1 MVRHPSIGSQLP
13 SPLRLYGRRVTLR
26 PLTPP
31 DFPEWSEVRRRN
43 DAWLTPWEPRRPPTQ
58 LDPTLSRDAFN
69 ARIWGGLHFRTAMV
83 DAYRI
88 GHITARRVLKALD

>member
-1 MVRHPSIGSQLP
+1 MADPSAPCRPAAYQ
-13 SPLRLYGRRVTLR
+13 RL
-26 PLTPP
+26 
-31 DFPEWSEVRRRN
+31 S
-43 DAWLTPWEPRRPPTQ
+43 AWE
-58 LDPTLSRDAFN
+58 DDAFH